1 MVALTKDEK
10 DLLTVV
16 TGDENSPARI
26 SYAKIFKPEKNDL
39 SGKDEYSCMILIPK
53 SDTQTVTAIK
63 QAIKFAIKGK
73 WGDKQPNGVRIPLR
87 DGDKSGS
94 GNGGPIGVP
103 SGAQAGQAPYGD
115 HYFLN
120 CKNTQRFKIVDQK
133 RREFMD
139 EDGIVSGDYVR
150 VSINAFAYDNKSKG
164 VSFGLNGVQ
173 LVRKGEPLGSSFNV
187 QNVFQDIPEQKNVD
201 NTVDDMLA

>member
-53 SDTQTVTAIK
+53 SDTQTVTAVK

-103 SGAQAGQAPYGD
+103 SGAQEGQAPYGD

-120 CKNTQRFKIVDQK
+120 CKNTNKVQIVDQK
-133 RREFMD
+133 RRAILE

-173 LVRKGEPLGSSFNV
+173 LVRKGEPLGSSFSV

>member
-1 MVALTKDEK
+1 MAELTKDEK
-10 DLLTVV
+10 SLMAVV
-16 TGDENSPARI
+16 TGDLNSPARI
-26 SYAKIFKPEKNDL
+26 SYAKIFKPERNDL

-53 SDTQTVTAIK
+53 SDTQTVTAVK
-63 QAIKFAIKGK
+63 QAIKLAIKGK
-73 WGDKQPNGVRIPLR
+73 FGDKQPNGLRIPLR
-87 DGDKSGS
+87 DGDKDGV
-94 GNGGPIGVP
+94 GGVP

-133 RREFMD
+133 RREFLD
-139 EDGIVSGDYVR
+139 ENGIVSGDYVR

-173 LVRKGEPLGSSFNV
+173 LVRKGEPLGSSFSV
-187 QNVFQDIPEQKNVD
+187 QNVFQDIPEQEDANKDVSA
-201 NTVDDMLA
+201 MLA